1 MVFTLVIP
9 NLNAVTL
16 TEIMDPVVIL
26 IMSAAT
32 LTDVMNLVIL
42 FMSAAILTDVMTI
55 VYQEVPQILVMT
67 MILLCL
73 LTGGKWYSVL
83 GVGVS
88 TVT

>member
-1 MVFTLVIP
+1 M
-9 NLNAVTL
+9 
-16 TEIMDPVVIL
+16 VVIL
-26 IMSAAT
+26 IMT
-32 LTDVMNLVIL
+32 LTDVMNL
-42 FMSAAILTDVMTI
+42 